1 MMLSLLLLLGVCWAA
16 AAAVAAAAA
25 AAAVLASVVDFVDA
39 CSQED
44 RRQVELEIQLFF
56 VGSFLVL
63 CS

>member
-25 AAAVLASVVDFVDA
+25 AVLANVVDFVDA